1 MEYLNEDWVPEF
13 GTIYTWFAMDK
24 FGKIAVMSNNCW
36 GNIPKVLLKLQ
47 NTEEKLDLI
56 NEYMWEESAVYTDY
70 PPHKNG
76 QTILDLYSYVQYKRL
91 NSRKEVEDEI
101 YEYRGDKSRFGHE
114 NFPEFK
120 GYFVFYAVDGECE
133 GMDFPVGYDGETV
146 AGDYFRYLMPTIYAT
161 IDDFPDDLKKLIVV
175 SDVIDFEVD
184 RLIPN
189 DSIDQFF
196 PRLYSL

>member
-1 MEYLNEDWVPEF
+1 M
-13 GTIYTWFAMDK
+13 
-24 FGKIAVMSNNCW
+24 
-36 GNIPKVLLKLQ
+36 
-47 NTEEKLDLI
+47 
-56 NEYMWEESAVYTDY
+56 
-70 PPHKNG
+70 
-76 QTILDLYSYVQYKRL
+76 
-91 NSRKEVEDEI
+91 
-101 YEYRGDKSRFGHE
+101 
-114 NFPEFK
+114 
-120 GYFVFYAVDGECE
+120 FYAVDGECE

-189 DSIDQFF
+189 DSIDQVF

>member
-1 MEYLNEDWVPEF
+1 MSDLNENWKPIF
-13 GTIYTWFAMDK
+13 GTVYTWFAADK
-24 FGKIAVMSNNCW
+24 NGHIAMMMNNSFGDLPQSILKIVN
-36 GNIPKVLLKLQ
+36 VELL
-47 NTEEKLDLI
+47 LDNL

-189 DSIDQFF
+189 DSIDQVF